1 MTTIPTLTEAKDHLR
16 IIGSD
21 LDPALAVAIEGAQ
34 AEIDGFIGGTLS
46 ADRWPEPEDVPG
58 DVKAAGL
65 MLVRCHFEEGDP
77 EQSELWRGIAQKLLV
92 RYRTDSGIGGA

>member
-1 MTTIPTLTEAKDHLR
+1 MSIPTMTEAKDFLR
-16 IIGSD
+16 ELSND
-21 LDPALAVAIEGAQ
+21 LDPAIAIAIAGAQ
-34 AEIDGFIGGTLS
+34 SEMDGFIGGDPS

-77 EQSELWRGIAQKLLV
+77 TQAELWRGIAQKLLL
-92 RYRTDSGIGGA
+92 RYRTDSGVRGA

>member
-1 MTTIPTLTEAKDHLR
+1 MTTIPTMTEAKNYLR

-21 LDPALAVAIEGAQ
+21 LDPAIAVAIQSAQ
-34 AEIDGFIGGTLS
+34 SEIDGFIGGDTS
-46 ADRWPEPEDVPG
+46 ADRWPEPEGVPG

-77 EQSELWRGIAQKLLV
+77 EQSELWRGVAQKLLL
-92 RYRTDSGIGGA
+92 RYRTSSGIGGA